1 MAPLAALDFD
11 ITFQFAICRLHI
23 QPQSE
28 MEVVILEFFSALEIS
43 SFETFMKLT
52 IAALLSLVIGLERE
66 LKRKPVGLKT
76 SMVIATFSCLLTII
90 SIESAYIAES
100 SSNEGVN
107 ITMDPLRLAAQ
118 IVSGIGFLGAG
129 VILKRGNDSISGL
142 TTAAMIWGSGGI
154 GITVAAGFYIEALSA
169 VLLVLIGIEVI
180 PPLLFH
186 FGPKRLRQTEA
197 KLTIYVAGEDAISEV
212 LEELKLSGM
221 TIEDLSILHSEQQ
234 TETLCYKL
242 SIRMSYAQEKET
254 IDLYREI
261 SSISSVNQVDIEM
274 IN

>member
-1 MAPLAALDFD
+1 M
-11 ITFQFAICRLHI
+11 
-23 QPQSE
+23 
-28 MEVVILEFFSALEIS
+28 EFFSALEIS

-52 IAALLSLVIGLERE
+52 IAAVLSLVIGLERE

-100 SSNEGVN
+100 SSYEGVN

-142 TTAAMIWGSGGI
+142 TTAAMIWGAGGI
-154 GITVAAGFYIEALSA
+154 GIAVAAGFYIEAMMA

-180 PPLLFH
+180 PPLLFR
-186 FGPKRLRQTEA
+186 FGPQRLRQTEA
-197 KLTIYVAGEDAISEV
+197 KLTVYVSGEDAISEV
-212 LEELKLSGM
+212 MDELKDSGM
-221 TIEDLSILHSEQQ
+221 TIEDLSILHPEQ
-234 TETLCYKL
+234 ENGTLYYKL
-242 SIRMSYAQEKET
+242 SIRMSYAQETET
-254 IDLYREI
+254 IELYREI
-261 SSISSVNQVDIEM
+261 SSIDCVKQVDIEM